1 LRTKYFCLQKIADK
15 KIFYQKNLIKFII
28 LKDLSLTHFY
38 KNNFNK
44 FIFRLVF
51 DALRDDGVLSS
62 QAESIWLHLPLI
74 TKLVECVQKIF
85 PSVAYASSSVP
96 TYPSGCIGYLIAG
109 KQVKVNFFYFGNFPS
124 CGLTR

>member
-1 LRTKYFCLQKIADK
+1 MPTFADKIFFVRKKIADK
-15 KIFYQKNLIKFII
+15 KFFAENPNKIYNLKGFIVNPFFCI
-28 LKDLSLTHFY
+28 
-38 KNNFNK
+38 NNIDK

-96 TYPSGCIGYLIAG
+96 TYPSGCIGYLMAG
-109 KQVKVNFFYFGNFPS
+109 KQV
-124 CGLTR
+124 